1 MKFIL
6 KPYSI
11 WEFGQRTDDAGNPH
25 QEDNLYPAFGQ
36 ATDADRLF
44 IVCDG
49 MGGHSAGEVASE
61 AVCTAMAA
69 SILGDGRSSEG
80 VFTDADLAKALK
92 AAYDSLDARDN
103 GDARKMGTTMTML
116 KLHSQGATIA
126 HIGDSRVYHIRPGVN
141 EDSTRILYASED
153 HSLVN
158 QLVRAGHMTHEEA
171 RRSNQKNIIT
181 RAMQPGLDPRPQAD
195 VYHTADIQP
204 GDWFMLCSDGM
215 LEHPLVEDGTYLRQL
230 FSMEGGTPKEKVDSL
245 IEATVNNSDNHT
257 AILVRI
263 LDVQDPTGL
272 RAAGIPDQG
281 QVTQVYPDSPSTPG
295 GVAPQASWLS
305 AQSKTQ
311 VVKVPHTHKSNLPK
325 IIGAIVAVLL
335 LVAAVVWGCMMLLNR
350 NAEQPAVEAEE
361 TIIVEPAEMP
371 QENAPDK
378 EMPAVDK
385 DKEQAEPQ
393 QSTQPEAESSQSDE
407 VKILDPA
414 QPEGDIPEDGVM
426 TVSNTQDPGSQGGG
440 SFAEQVVQHVNP
452 GQGGQSQE
460 PAPAPAPTPDPEPS
474 KQE

>member
-1 MKFIL
+1 MNFIL
-6 KPYSI
+6 KSYSI
-11 WEFGQRTDDAGNPH
+11 WEFGQRTDEAGNPH

-49 MGGHSAGEVASE
+49 MGGHSAGEVASD

-69 SILGDGRSSEG
+69 SILGDGRASEG

-92 AAYDSLDARDN
+92 AAYDNLDARDN
-103 GDARKMGTTMTML
+103 GDARKMGTTMTLL

-141 EDSTRILYASED
+141 EADTRILYATED

-158 QLVRAGHMTHEEA
+158 QLVRAGHITHEEA
-171 RRSNQKNIIT
+171 RRSSQKNIIT

-230 FSMEGGTPKEKVDSL
+230 FSMEGGTPKEKVDAL

-263 LDVQDPTGL
+263 LDVQDPTGI
-272 RAAGIPDQG
+272 RSTGIPGQG
-281 QVTQVYPDSPSTPG
+281 EVTQVYPDSPSTPG
-295 GVAPQASWLS
+295 GVAPKNSWM
-305 AQSKTQ
+305 APEVKTQ
-311 VVKVPHTHKSNLPK
+311 VVKVPSNKKNNATRLVA
-325 IIGAIVAVLL
+325 IIVAALLLIGAAVGATAWFMSRPASDKEEPLQDEII
-335 LVAAVVWGCMMLLNR
+335 
-350 NAEQPAVEAEE
+350 AEPISEEFPETVPDKDQP
-361 TIIVEPAEMP
+361 
-371 QENAPDK
+371 APDK
-378 EMPAVDK
+378 EQGAEGPTHQTEQPATAQPQPSLQPEVT
-385 DKEQAEPQ
+385 ETEPQ
-393 QSTQPEAESSQSDE
+393 ESSE
-407 VKILDPA
+407 VG
-414 QPEGDIPEDGVM
+414 EGPITSE
-426 TVSNTQDPGSQGGG
+426 N
-440 SFAEQVVQHVNP
+440 
-452 GQGGQSQE
+452 QE
-460 PAPAPAPTPDPEPS
+460 PAQNNLIQQAIQHNQQTPPE
-474 KQE
+474 EEED